1 MALKPPPPD
10 FASRTL
16 STKTVE
22 VTDLFRISGHS
33 SGEPYFG
40 RTASYRFDD
49 RRRARTKRFGTCYCG
64 FALRTAMA
72 ETLLHDEVTVGGTF
86 QLSQAYFDSRYL
98 VRFQGGTLTLANLT
112 GMPLRVLDGDGAISS
127 ITPYLLPQMWS
138 MAVHA
143 HPQNVDGI
151 YFVSRQLNDRRA
163 VVVFDRAKHIFTGAT
178 YAPLSRVPGIG
189 RAITDLKMTF
199 PFP

>member
-1 MALKPPPPD
+1 
-10 FASRTL
+10 
-16 STKTVE
+16 
-22 VTDLFRISGHS
+22 
-33 SGEPYFG
+33 
-40 RTASYRFDD
+40 
-49 RRRARTKRFGTCYCG
+49 
-64 FALRTAMA
+64 
-72 ETLLHDEVTVGGTF
+72 
-86 QLSQAYFDSRYL
+86 
-98 VRFQGGTLTLANLT
+98 
-112 GMPLRVLDGDGAISS
+112 
-127 ITPYLLPQMWS
+127 MWS